1 MAEGEKYPPRIQKL
15 FTPKLPFLYKKPLG
29 YYPEERRTARITPLR
44 DWKLHVTSYKKE
56 YSTKLEIDEKLAN
69 ALPKKETPSES
80 KDRQLKEWQD
90 TEAFSQNEFLKDPYR
105 TVFVARLPYSVTE
118 LDVSKA
124 FSQYGGIEL
133 IRVVRDTVSGSSR
146 GYAFV
151 VFEAEPDAK
160 NCIRELAPTGI
171 LVKSSDNLVSRKALV
186 DMERGRLVRNW
197 LPRRLG
203 GGLGGRHYT
212 QPSTSHL
219 REASAAASGR
229 RTNLSQNP
237 YQNSDRGDR
246 DRNDR
251 SSGASSRPIKRQ
263 ATDRY
268 GSSFRG
274 NNSYSDSRPAQ
285 ALYASLPYT
294 PTTTAHSVLS
304 VRGSDLSIK
313 SKYAKYSSGTAGTR
327 DGDRD
332 LRERDL
338 RIRR

>member
-1 MAEGEKYPPRIQKL
+1 MAEGDKYPPKVQKL
-15 FTPKLPFLYKKPLG
+15 FNPKLPFVYKKPPG

-44 DWKLHVTSYKKE
+44 DWKLHVNSYKNE
-56 YSTKLEIDEKLAN
+56 YLKKQEQNQTTESAN
-69 ALPKKETPSES
+69 TDHETPSQS
-80 KDRQLKEWQD
+80 KERQLREWQD
-90 TEAFSQNEFLKDPYR
+90 TEAFSQNELIKDPYR
-105 TVFVARLPYSVTE
+105 TVFVARLPYAVSE

-124 FSQYGGIEL
+124 LSQYGGIDS
-133 IRVVRDTVSGSSR
+133 IRVVRDKTTGLSR

-151 VFEAEPDAK
+151 VFEAEKDAK
-160 NCIRELAPTGI
+160 SCIRVLAPTGI
-171 LVKSSDNLVSRKALV
+171 TVKTADELVSRKALV

-219 REASAAASGR
+219 RQASAAASGR

-237 YQNSDRGDR
+237 YQNSDRGGD
-246 DRNDR
+246 
-251 SSGASSRPIKRQ
+251 SSRPTKRP

-274 NNSYSDSRPAQ
+274 SNAYVDSRPAP
-285 ALYASLPYT
+285 LYSSLPYT
-294 PTTTAHSVLS
+294 STPSAHTALS
-304 VRGSDLSIK
+304 ARETDLSIK
-313 SKYAKYSSGTAGTR
+313 NKYAKYLSGNLLSR
-327 DGDRD
+327 DRD
-332 LRERDL
+332 QNERDP